1 VIVIVIT
8 VAIMHLRR
16 AGDGVRARAAVAGRR
31 AAAPLDRGSVCARVC
46 E

>member
-31 AAAPLDRGSVCARVC
+31 AARPRVGVCARVS